1 MAKLG
6 DKPWGDLAL
15 PIRSLAVAA
24 ALCIT
29 MAGHVLA
36 AEPRAVTG
44 HVADQIAAHYFD
56 PAKGAAIAAELKAEA
71 AKGAY
76 DRYVQPLDLAQA
88 LTARLRPLDAHFNV
102 AWSPN
107 APPAAGGPPRAG
119 PAQREDSDRRM
130 NYGFHKVQV
139 LPGNIGLIDMRYF
152 AGFEP
157 KDVGGARGA
166 ADAALALVAGTDAVI
181 FDLRDNG
188 GGSPALVGYLVGHF
202 TPGGADIYN
211 TFRGRGADTSE
222 RPTVAIAPAARRLT
236 VPLYVLTSARTG
248 SAAESFPYTL
258 QAARRATIVG
268 EASGGAANPGGPA
281 QAGDG
286 FSVFISRDRPVNP
299 ITKTNW
305 EGTGVIPDVAVPAGD
320 ALARAQALA
329 LAGLIKAGLPEPAAT
344 EDRWAL
350 EALAAPP
357 PVSAEVMA
365 GYAGA
370 YGARTVAVEDGK
382 LVIRN
387 GRRPPAVL
395 RPVSTDAFTVEG
407 APFPYRIKFDRDA
420 QGRVAA
426 MLQMAGDGQ
435 TARYARD

>member
-1 MAKLG
+1 MRIRI
-6 DKPWGDLAL
+6 LA
-15 PIRSLAVAA
+15 ATA
-24 ALCIT
+24 ALCLAI
-29 MAGHVLA
+29 AGQALA
-36 AEPRAVTG
+36 AEPRVVTG
-44 HVADQIAAHYFD
+44 HVADQIAANYFD
-56 PAKGAAIAAELKAEA
+56 PAKGAVIAAALKAEA
-71 AKGAY
+71 SRGDY

-88 LTARLRPLDAHFNV
+88 LTARLKPLDAHFNV
-102 AWSPN
+102 NWSPAGA
-107 APPAAGGPPRAG
+107 APAEGPRRAG
-119 PAQREDSDRRM
+119 PPQRDDSNRRM

-139 LPGNIGLIDMRYF
+139 LPGNIGLIDMRFF
-152 AGFEP
+152 AGFGP
-157 KDVGGARGA
+157 KEVDGARAA

-188 GGSPALVGYLVGHF
+188 GGSPAMVGYLIGHF
-202 TPGGADIYN
+202 TPDGADIYN
-211 TFRGRGADTSE
+211 TFKGRGADTNE
-222 RPTVAIAPAARRLT
+222 RPTVPIATTARRLT

-248 SAAESFPYTL
+248 SAAEAFPYTL

-286 FSVFISRDRPVNP
+286 FSVFVSSGRPVNP

-305 EGTGVIPDVAVPAGD
+305 EGTGVIPDVAVPAAD
-320 ALARAQALA
+320 ALVKAQALA
-329 LAGLIKAGLPEPAAT
+329 LGGLIKAGLPEPAAT

-350 EALAAPP
+350 EALADPL
-357 PVSAEVMA
+357 PVSVQVMA
-365 GYAGA
+365 EYAGG
-370 YGARTVAVEDGK
+370 YGARRVVVEDGK

-426 MLQMAGDGQ
+426 MLQTAGDGQ

>member
-6 DKPWGDLAL
+6 VEPWGDLTL
-15 PIRSLAVAA
+15 RIRSLAAAA
-24 ALCIT
+24 ALCIA
-29 MAGHVLA
+29 MAGHALA
-36 AEPRAVTG
+36 AEPRVVAG
-44 HVADQIAAHYFD
+44 HVADQIAANYFD

-71 AKGAY
+71 AKGVY

-88 LTARLRPLDAHFNV
+88 LTARLRPLDAHFSV

-107 APPAAGGPPRAG
+107 TPPVAGGPARPRPPVRDNPG
-119 PAQREDSDRRM
+119 RRA

-157 KDVGGARGA
+157 KDVGGARAA

-188 GGSPALVGYLVGHF
+188 GGSPAMVGYLVGHF
-202 TPGGADIYN
+202 TPAGADIYN
-211 TFRGRGADTSE
+211 TFKGRGADTNE

-236 VPLYVLTSARTG
+236 VPLYVLTSARTA
-248 SAAESFPYTL
+248 SAAEAFPYTL

-268 EASGGAANPGGPA
+268 EASGGAANPGGMA
-281 QAGDG
+281 RAGDG
-286 FSVFISRDRPVNP
+286 FSVFISDGRPVNP

-305 EGTGVIPDVAVPAGD
+305 EGTGVIPDVAVPAAD
-320 ALARAQALA
+320 ALVRAQALA
-329 LAGLIKAGLPEPAAT
+329 LAGLLKAGLPEPVAT

-350 EALAAPP
+350 EALAGPP
-357 PVSAEVMA
+357 PVSAAVMA
-365 GYAGA
+365 EYAGA
-370 YGARTVAVEDGK
+370 YGARTVVVDDGK
-382 LVIRN
+382 LVVRN

-407 APFPYRIKFDRDA
+407 APFPYRIKFERDG

-426 MLQMAGDGQ
+426 MLQLDPDGQ